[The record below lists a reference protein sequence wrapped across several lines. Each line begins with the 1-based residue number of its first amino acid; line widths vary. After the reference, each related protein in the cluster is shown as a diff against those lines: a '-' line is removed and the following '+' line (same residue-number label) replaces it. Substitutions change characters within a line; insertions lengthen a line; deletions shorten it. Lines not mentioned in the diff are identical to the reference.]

1 MLALAPS
8 LGCPDAQADCLCRNA
23 DFGFGVRD
31 CANQACG
38 DAAAAQQV
46 IAYGTQYCGG
56 GSSPN
61 LIFYSVSKLT
71 NFQALLLAA
80 TTPTEVQAALEV
92 LEVPAV
98 LLPVLSLVQLLLPP
112 AMATTA
118 RRAVLLVQLPSPLLP

>member
-46 IAYGTQYCGG
+46 SAYGTQYCGG
-56 GSSPN
+56 GSSLNAILHSDPQ
-61 LIFYSVSKLT
+61 LT

-80 TTPTEVQAALEV
+80 TTPTEVQAVPEV
-92 LEVPAV
+92 LEVPAA
-98 LLPVLSLVQLLLPP
+98 LLPVLAQLLLPP
-112 AMATTA
+112 AVAMTA
-118 RRAVLLVQLPSPLLP
+118 RRAVLLVQLPSLPLP